1 MSRISS
7 SVSTRKAERAD
18 AGSTER
24 TSRTRDPV
32 RTRAA
37 ILAAARAEFAE
48 RGLEGARIDAI
59 ANRATINK
67 RMLYHYFGSKD
78 ALYCA
83 VLSEAYREIREGE
96 RALQLDQYGPIEAVE
111 RLVRFTFRHFLEC
124 PWFIALL
131 TNENLLR
138 ARYLRTLPEM
148 HGLHSPLVG
157 QLRKLIQRGGESG
170 HFRTDV
176 DPVQL
181 YISIAALGYFY
192 VSNNATLSVI
202 FDTDLSRTGHVNA
215 RETHAVEMVLDHLR
229 AKRSNHRAPK
239 PPLMAG

>member
-1 MSRISS
+1 MSQTSS
-7 SVSTRKAERAD
+7 SASTRKAAQAEAAGGSRAN
-18 AGSTER
+18 
-24 TSRTRDPV
+24 RTRDPV

-37 ILAAARAEFAE
+37 ILAAGRAEFAE

-59 ANRATINK
+59 ANRASINK
-67 RMLYHYFGSKD
+67 RMLYHYFGGKD

-83 VLSEAYREIREGE
+83 VLAEAYREIREGE
-96 RALQLDQYGPIEAVE
+96 RALQLDQYEPVEAVE

-131 TNENLLR
+131 TNENLLK

-157 QLRKLIQRGGESG
+157 QLRKLIHRGGEAG
-170 HFRTDV
+170 VFRPGV

-202 FDTDLSRTGHVNA
+202 FETDLSESQQIAT
-215 RETHAVEMVLDHLR
+215 REAHAVEMVLNFL
-229 AKRSNHRAPK
+229 KFRS
-239 PPLMAG
+239 

>member
-1 MSRISS
+1 MSRASS
-7 SVSTRKAERAD
+7 SALTRKKAGAAEKPVR
-18 AGSTER
+18 
-24 TSRTRDPV
+24 RTRDAA

-37 ILAAARAEFAE
+37 ILAAGRAEFAE

-59 ANRATINK
+59 ADRAATNK
-67 RMLYHYFGSKD
+67 RMLYHYFGNKD
-78 ALYCA
+78 ALYSA
-83 VLSEAYREIREGE
+83 VLAEAYREIREGE
-96 RALQLDQYGPIEAVE
+96 RALQLDQYEPVEAVE

-131 TNENLLR
+131 TNENLMR

-157 QLRKLIQRGGESG
+157 QLRKLIRRGGEAG
-170 HFRTDV
+170 VFRTDI

-202 FDTDLSRTGHVNA
+202 FETDLGDSAHIKA
-215 RETHAVEMVLDHLR
+215 REAHAVEMVLDHLR
-229 AKRSNHRAPK
+229 VKERGGDAA
-239 PPLMAG
+239 

>member
-1 MSRISS
+1 MSRTSS
-7 SVSTRKAERAD
+7 SASTRSAVPAEAQ
-18 AGSTER
+18 AP
-24 TSRTRDPV
+24 RTRDPV

-37 ILAAARAEFAE
+37 ILAAARVEFSE

-59 ANRATINK
+59 AARAATNK
-67 RMLYHYFGSKD
+67 RMLYHYFGNKD

-83 VLSEAYREIREGE
+83 VLEEAYREIREGE
-96 RALQLDQYGPIEAVE
+96 RALQLDQYEPVEAVE

-131 TNENLLR
+131 TNENLMK

-148 HGLHSPLVG
+148 HGLHSPLVD
-157 QLRKLIQRGGESG
+157 QLRKLIRRGGRSG
-170 HFRTDV
+170 VFRLGI

-202 FDTDLSRTGHVNA
+202 FDTDLSSNAHIAA
-215 RETHAVEMVLDHLR
+215 REAHAVEMVLDHLR
-229 AKRSNHRAPK
+229 VKA
-239 PPLMAG
+239 

>member
-1 MSRISS
+1 MSQAYSGAS
-7 SVSTRKAERAD
+7 PRKAAPAEARAV
-18 AGSTER
+18 R
-24 TSRTRDPV
+24 LRDPA

-37 ILAAARAEFAE
+37 ILAAARVEFSD

-59 ANRATINK
+59 AGRAGINK

-83 VLSEAYREIREGE
+83 VLTEAYREIREGE
-96 RALQLDQYGPIEAVE
+96 RALKLDQVEPVEAVE

-131 TNENLLR
+131 TNENLLK

-148 HGLHSPLVG
+148 HGLHSPLVDE
-157 QLRKLIQRGGESG
+157 LRKLIRRGVKSG
-170 HFRTDV
+170 AFRADI

-202 FDTDLSRTGHVNA
+202 FETDLSSRAHIAA
-215 RETHAVEMVLDHLR
+215 REAHAVEMVLDHLKVR
-229 AKRSNHRAPK
+229 A
-239 PPLMAG
+239 

>member
-1 MSRISS
+1 M
-7 SVSTRKAERAD
+7 
-18 AGSTER
+18 
-24 TSRTRDPV
+24 
-32 RTRAA
+32 RTRAV
-37 ILAAARAEFAE
+37 ILTAARAEFSE

-59 ANRATINK
+59 AERAAVNK

-83 VLSEAYREIREGE
+83 VLAEAYREIRAGE
-96 RALQLDQYGPIEAVE
+96 RALELDQYEPVEAVE
-111 RLVRFTFRHFLEC
+111 RLVRFTFRHFLAC

-148 HGLHSPLVG
+148 HGLHSPLVD
-157 QLRKLIQRGGESG
+157 QLRKLIRRGGESG
-170 HFRTDV
+170 AFRTDI

-202 FDTDLSRTGHVNA
+202 FDTDLSSSA
-215 RETHAVEMVLDHLR
+215 RIAEREAHAVEMVLDHLR
-229 AKRSNHRAPK
+229 VKR
-239 PPLMAG
+239 

>member
-1 MSRISS
+1 MSRTSS
-7 SVSTRKAERAD
+7 SASTRSALPAEAQ
-18 AGSTER
+18 AP
-24 TSRTRDPV
+24 RTRDPV

-37 ILAAARAEFAE
+37 ILAAARAEFSE

-59 ANRATINK
+59 AARAATNK
-67 RMLYHYFGSKD
+67 RMLYHYFGNKD

-83 VLSEAYREIREGE
+83 VLEEAYREIREGE
-96 RALQLDQYGPIEAVE
+96 RALQLDQYEPVEAVE

-131 TNENLLR
+131 TNENLMK

-148 HGLHSPLVG
+148 HGLHSPLVD
-157 QLRKLIQRGGESG
+157 QLRKLIHRGGESG
-170 HFRTDV
+170 AFRADI

-202 FDTDLSRTGHVNA
+202 FDTDLASSAHIASREA
-215 RETHAVEMVLDHLR
+215 HAVEMVLDHLR
-229 AKRSNHRAPK
+229 VKA
-239 PPLMAG
+239 

>member
-1 MSRISS
+1 MSRTSS
-7 SVSTRKAERAD
+7 SASTRSAVPAEAQ
-18 AGSTER
+18 AP
-24 TSRTRDPV
+24 RTRDPV

-37 ILAAARAEFAE
+37 ILAAARVEFSE

-59 ANRATINK
+59 AARAATNK
-67 RMLYHYFGSKD
+67 RMLYHYFGNKD

-83 VLSEAYREIREGE
+83 VLEEAYREIRAGE
-96 RALQLDQYGPIEAVE
+96 RALQLDQYEPVEAVE

-131 TNENLLR
+131 TNENLMK
-138 ARYLRTLPEM
+138 ARYLRTLPET
-148 HGLHSPLVG
+148 HGLHSPLVD
-157 QLRKLIQRGGESG
+157 QLRKLIRRGGRSG
-170 HFRTDV
+170 VFRPGI

-202 FDTDLSRTGHVNA
+202 FDTDLSSNAHITA
-215 RETHAVEMVLDHLR
+215 REAHAVEMVLDHLR
-229 AKRSNHRAPK
+229 VKA
-239 PPLMAG
+239 